1 MEDHKTLTMKKH
13 STYLW
18 LVPIVLLN
26 VIGCSVRKSEPV
38 KQKEFVPQ
46 NERIAN
52 GEKVYMK
59 YCQSCHP
66 GGEGG
71 LGPSISANPAPQFVK
86 RFQMRH
92 GLGVM
97 PGFKK
102 GEISKNDLRDISKF
116 LKAWKSY

>member
-1 MEDHKTLTMKKH
+1 MKKA
-13 STYLW
+13 SIFICIT
-18 LVPIVLLN
+18 VAVAVNLLA
-26 VIGCSVRKSEPV
+26 VSCAVRKSEPITG
-38 KQKEFVPQ
+38 KEFVPK

-52 GEKVYMK
+52 GEKVYMAH
-59 YCQSCHP
+59 CQKCHP

-71 LGPSISANPAPQFVK
+71 LGPAINSNPAPGFVK

-102 GEISKNDLRDISKF
+102 NEITKKDLHDISKY
-116 LKAWKSY
+116 LKAWKHYD